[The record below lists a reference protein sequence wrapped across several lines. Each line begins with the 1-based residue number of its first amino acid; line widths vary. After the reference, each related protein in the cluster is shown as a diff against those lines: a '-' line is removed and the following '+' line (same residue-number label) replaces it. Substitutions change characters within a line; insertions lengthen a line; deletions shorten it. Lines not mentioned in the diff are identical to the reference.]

1 MEQDRELAD
10 DVTLLE
16 CIQYL
21 NRTIIA
27 QYLKINTAI
36 DKKEYF
42 ATFIIEIQNH
52 MIFLVYVIL
61 QIKLYRL

>member
-27 QYLKINTAI
+27 QNLKINTAI
-36 DKKEYF
+36 DKKEYL
-42 ATFIIEIQNH
+42 ATFIIEI
-52 MIFLVYVIL
+52 
-61 QIKLYRL
+61 

>member
-16 CIQYL
+16 RIQYL

-27 QYLKINTAI
+27 QNFKINTAI
-36 DKKEYF
+36 DKKEYL
-42 ATFIIEIQNH
+42 ATFIIEI
-52 MIFLVYVIL
+52 
-61 QIKLYRL
+61 